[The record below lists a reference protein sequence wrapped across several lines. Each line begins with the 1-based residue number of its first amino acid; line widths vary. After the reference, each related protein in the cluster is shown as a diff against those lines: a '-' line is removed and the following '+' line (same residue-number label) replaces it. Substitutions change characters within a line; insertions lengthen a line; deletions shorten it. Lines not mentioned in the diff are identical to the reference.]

1 MLQAKAVKGFVPI
14 AQALGIEGLARCSLQ
29 QPDTGC
35 AGIARQFG
43 EQRQA
48 AAVRR
53 AAWVAGDGQACRWE
67 AAELLQQPVA

>member
-14 AQALGIEGLARCSLQ
+14 AEALGIDGLARCSLQ

-48 AAVRR
+48 AAVGR
-53 AAWVAGDGQACRWE
+53 APGVAGDGQACRGSG
-67 AAELLQQPVA
+67 